1 MYSGEC
7 AGLHLSAFY
16 TERLWEVFEKMKKSY
31 EMDMCTGPLLKKLLI
46 FAVPLILSGV
56 LQLLFNA
63 ADIVVV
69 GKFAGS
75 HALAAVGST
84 GALINLFTNVFI
96 GFSIG
101 ANVLVAQ
108 YFGAKDEQNIQDTVH
123 TSMAIGIIGGMFLI
137 VAGMIF
143 APMMLEVMATPEEV
157 LGQAALYIRIYFIGM
172 PAMLI
177 YNFGAAVLRAIGDT
191 RRPLYYLLEA
201 GVVNVILNLV
211 FVIGFQMGVAGVAI
225 ATVVSQCI
233 SAALIVRCLMKSGGM
248 YRLYLKRIRIH
259 KEKMIRIIQIGLPAG
274 LQGAIFS
281 ISNVLIQSS
290 INSFGAIAMAGNTAA
305 SNIEGFVYVSMN
317 AIYQTALSF
326 VSQNVGA
333 GQQKRIP
340 KISIYCMA
348 IVFTVGLALGTLA
361 YRCGGTLLGIY
372 SSDPEVIVYGLDR
385 IWSGSYEGH
394 LPDLFSLRNDG
405 RGGRYSARY
414 GIFYYADAGISC
426 RCLWTANRVD
436 LYCLCM
442 ETFTVCPVPVVS
454 DYLDHHTECSS
465 DLLCSSM
472 EKKKRDLGDRKTASG
487 SWKNGGITCV

>member
-1 MYSGEC
+1 
-7 AGLHLSAFY
+7 
-16 TERLWEVFEKMKKSY
+16 MKKSY

-211 FVIGFQMGVAGVAI
+211 
-225 ATVVSQCI
+225 
-233 SAALIVRCLMKSGGM
+233 
-248 YRLYLKRIRIH
+248 
-259 KEKMIRIIQIGLPAG
+259 
-274 LQGAIFS
+274 
-281 ISNVLIQSS
+281 
-290 INSFGAIAMAGNTAA
+290 
-305 SNIEGFVYVSMN
+305 
-317 AIYQTALSF
+317 
-326 VSQNVGA
+326 
-333 GQQKRIP
+333 
-340 KISIYCMA
+340 
-348 IVFTVGLALGTLA
+348 
-361 YRCGGTLLGIY
+361 
-372 SSDPEVIVYGLDR
+372 SDG
-385 IWSGSYEGH
+385 
-394 LPDLFSLRNDG
+394 
-405 RGGRYSARY
+405 
-414 GIFYYADAGISC
+414 SC
-426 RCLWTANRVD
+426 RCRYRD
-436 LYCLCM
+436 RS
-442 ETFTVCPVPVVS
+442 FTVYISGTYRTLSDEKWGNVPFVS
-454 DYLDHHTECSS
+454 ETDPDSQRENDPYYPDRTSCRVAGS
-465 DLLCSSM
+465 DFFNL
-472 EKKKRDLGDRKTASG
+472 
-487 SWKNGGITCV
+487 

>member
-1 MYSGEC
+1 M
-7 AGLHLSAFY
+7 
-16 TERLWEVFEKMKKSY
+16 
-31 EMDMCTGPLLKKLLI
+31 
-46 FAVPLILSGV
+46 
-56 LQLLFNA
+56 
-63 ADIVVV
+63 
-69 GKFAGS
+69 
-75 HALAAVGST
+75 GST

-233 SAALIVRCLMKSGGM
+233 SAALIVRCLMKSEGM

-305 SNIEGFVYVSMN
+305 
-317 AIYQTALSF
+317 Q
-326 VSQNVGA
+326 
-333 GQQKRIP
+333 
-340 KISIYCMA
+340 
-348 IVFTVGLALGTLA
+348 
-361 YRCGGTLLGIY
+361 
-372 SSDPEVIVYGLDR
+372 
-385 IWSGSYEGH
+385 
-394 LPDLFSLRNDG
+394 
-405 RGGRYSARY
+405 
-414 GIFYYADAGISC
+414 
-426 RCLWTANRVD
+426 
-436 LYCLCM
+436 
-442 ETFTVCPVPVVS
+442 
-454 DYLDHHTECSS
+454 
-465 DLLCSSM
+465 
-472 EKKKRDLGDRKTASG
+472 
-487 SWKNGGITCV
+487 